1 MERLRQDVLE
11 TLEGWEPTNPEEA
24 YRRALWRALAADHRL
39 LTRAGD
45 PAHFTAS
52 ALPVTTDGRSV
63 CLVLHRRLGLWVQP
77 GGHLEMS
84 DDTVSGAARREMIEE
99 TGLDG
104 RVDPVPVR
112 LSRHPAPCRAG
123 AWHLDLQ
130 LVTPCE
136 AHPPTVSP
144 ESLDVAWF
152 EVERLPAEL
161 APGVA
166 DLVRAA
172 RERISRTGSREQS
185 RPGE

>member
-1 MERLRQDVLE
+1 MERLRLDVLE
-11 TLEGWEPTNPEEA
+11 TLERWEPPNPEEA
-24 YRRALWRALAADHRL
+24 YRRASWRALAADQRL
-39 LTRAGD
+39 LAREGD

-52 ALPVTTDGRSV
+52 ALPMTIQGSHV

-77 GGHLEMS
+77 GGHLEGS
-84 DDTVSGAARREMIEE
+84 DDTVSGAARREMVEE

-104 RVDPVPVR
+104 SVDPVPVR
-112 LSRHPAPCRAG
+112 LSRHPAPCRSG
-123 AWHLDLQ
+123 AWHLDFQ
-130 LVTPCE
+130 HVAPCE
-136 AHPPTVSP
+136 AHPPTVSQ

-152 EVERLPAEL
+152 EVESLPAGL

-172 RERISRTGSREQS
+172 RERISRTGSRGQS